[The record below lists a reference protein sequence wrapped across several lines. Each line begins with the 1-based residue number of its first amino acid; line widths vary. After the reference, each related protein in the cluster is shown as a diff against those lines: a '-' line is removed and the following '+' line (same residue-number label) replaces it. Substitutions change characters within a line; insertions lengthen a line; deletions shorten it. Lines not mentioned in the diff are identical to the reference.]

1 MMRYGEPLPFLEEDM
16 GTKIA
21 LVGGKVTIDLDR
33 SDFYDAMLKAIVDRV
48 FELLGPEFDKR
59 AYLREVEGDLSAVEV
74 GQELSIPVAISLSL
88 DLGYCLG
95 QLRAMGRE
103 MDCDK
108 ALEDLYSLWKTRLKA
123 MLQEEMAK
131 NTTVH

>member
-1 MMRYGEPLPFLEEDM
+1 M
-16 GTKIA
+16 GSKIS
-21 LVGGKVTIDLDR
+21 LVGGKVAIDLDR
-33 SDFYDAMLKAIVDRV
+33 SDFYGAMLKAIVDRV

-59 AYLREVEGDLSAVEV
+59 AYLKQVGGDLSAVEV

-95 QLRAMGRE
+95 QLKAMGRE

-108 ALEDLYSLWKTRLKA
+108 ALEDLYGLWKERLKK
-123 MLQEEMAK
+123 MLREEMVK
-131 NTTVH
+131 IGTLH